1 MNATPARASERNQNE
16 QPPSAAAMDDV
27 EVLRAEVRRLRA
39 DLLRERSHVETL
51 RRRVESAEVN
61 AAISAEQTRQLR
73 QSTSWKV
80 TAPLRRLTAR
90 RPAS

>member
-1 MNATPARASERNQNE
+1 MNATPARE
-16 QPPSAAAMDDV
+16 PSPDQTDGSHTGAAMDDV

-39 DLLRERSHVETL
+39 DLLRERAHVEVL
-51 RRRVESAEVN
+51 RRRVESAEFN
-61 AAISAEQTRQLR
+61 ASVSAEQARQLR

-90 RPAS
+90 RSAD